1 MKNKII
7 KKANQKNKKRIN
19 IKANKRTHSQAHK
32 RPVKQIIKKA
42 ANRPLKKLAKKELAE
57 FRKIVLKKK
66 ETLIED
72 LNHISEDTLKK
83 SQKEASGDISGYT
96 YHMADVAT
104 DNYDREFSLDLASG
118 ERKSLYE
125 LEDAL
130 KRIEEG
136 SFGFCDQCKRPIS
149 KLRLKALPSARLC
162 VKCQESLEKR

>member
-1 MKNKII
+1 VKKKTTKRSVKKTNKRAS
-7 KKANQKNKKRIN
+7 KKSVKRSGKKLVKKVARKANNKPLRKL
-19 IKANKRTHSQAHK
+19 S
-32 RPVKQIIKKA
+32 KKD
-42 ANRPLKKLAKKELAE
+42 LAD
-57 FRKIVLKKK
+57 FRKIVLKRK
-66 ETLIED
+66 EMLLDD

-104 DNYDREFSLDLASG
+104 DNYDREFSLGLASN
-118 ERKSLYE
+118 ERKTLYE

-136 SFGFCDQCKRPIS
+136 NFGFCDQCKSPIS

-162 VKCQESLEKR
+162 VKCQERLEKR